1 MIQDGKAF
9 QESIALQIEPE
20 EAVMIEENN
29 VLQVESEEAVMIEES
44 NVLQV
49 EPEEAV
55 TTTKI
60 KLKMILRIML
70 LNIVLPTVDVFTD
83 LLMTI
88 KLFTGGYDC
97 SSQGDY
103 EDYDKCL
110 NVTDHD
116 LYCSSN
122 NNPACYRETHP
133 KFGTALLI
141 PFLLSYIACFLT
153 WARLNKNKKKT
164 FIFPLLNIYPQFG
177 KKTSPSLW
185 ILEFR
190 F

>member
-20 EAVMIEENN
+20 EAVMIEE
-29 VLQVESEEAVMIEES
+29 S

-49 EPEEAV
+49 ELEEAV

-60 KLKMILRIML
+60 KLKMILRILL

-110 NVTDHD
+110 NVTDRD

-122 NNPACYRETHP
+122 NNPACHRETHP
-133 KFGTALLI
+133 KFGAALLI

-153 WARLNKNKKKT
+153 WARLNKNKIKM
-164 FIFPLLNIYPQFG
+164 
-177 KKTSPSLW
+177 
-185 ILEFR
+185 
-190 F
+190 